1 MKKINHIVISGNIGV
16 GKTTLSEKIS
26 KKFNW
31 ELQLEEVKDNPY
43 LDDFYKSMKDW
54 SFHLQIFF
62 LNSRFN
68 QIQKISESNNVV
80 IQDRSI
86 YEDYEVFTKTLF
98 DSGVLMEREFNN
110 YKRLYNTILKYINE
124 PDLLIYLRNLNIDKI
139 ISNIDKRSR
148 NFERSIDKEYLK
160 KLNFKYLNHDY
171 FTDVITFNYSKE
183 KLLFGDI
190 YISTDRVKE
199 NSKTYNTYFNQEL
212 FRVIIHGVLHL
223 CGFNDKSTK
232 EKQKMR
238 KLENFFLEKLKTLN
252 TLKIN

>member
-1 MKKINHIVISGNIGV
+1 LKKIKHIVISGNIGV

-68 QIQKISESNNVV
+68 QIQKISESSNVV

-86 YEDYEVFTKTLF
+86 YEDYEVFTKTLH

-124 PDLLIYLRNLNIDKI
+124 PDLLIYLRNLNINKI

-148 NFERSIDKEYLK
+148 KFEKSIDKEYLK
-160 KLNFKYLNHDY
+160 KLNLYYENWIKKHP
-171 FTDVITFNYSKE
+171 KE
-183 KLLFGDI
+183 KVLTIDLSENDFMEDPKFLKKI
-190 YISTDRVKE
+190 YSMI
-199 NSKTYNTYFNQEL
+199 
-212 FRVIIHGVLHL
+212 
-223 CGFNDKSTK
+223 
-232 EKQKMR
+232 EK
-238 KLENFFLEKLKTLN
+238 
-252 TLKIN
+252 KINELT

>member
-1 MKKINHIVISGNIGV
+1 MKKIKHIVISGNIGV

-43 LDDFYKSMKDW
+43 LDDFYKSMRDW

-86 YEDYEVFTKTLF
+86 YEDYEVFTKTLY

-148 NFERSIDKEYLK
+148 KFEKAIDKEYLK
-160 KLNFKYLNHDY
+160 KLNLYYENWIKEHPQDKVLTIDLSENDFMENPKFLKK
-171 FTDVITFNYSKE
+171 IYSMIE
-183 KLLFGDI
+183 K
-190 YISTDRVKE
+190 
-199 NSKTYNTYFNQEL
+199 
-212 FRVIIHGVLHL
+212 
-223 CGFNDKSTK
+223 
-232 EKQKMR
+232 
-238 KLENFFLEKLKTLN
+238 
-252 TLKIN
+252 KINELT

>member
-1 MKKINHIVISGNIGV
+1 LKKINHIVISGNIGV

-86 YEDYEVFTKTLF
+86 YEDYEVFTKTLY

-148 NFERSIDKEYLK
+148 KFEKSIDKEYLK
-160 KLNFKYLNHDY
+160 KLNIYYENWIKKHPQEKILTIDLSEDDFIEDPEFLKK
-171 FTDVITFNYSKE
+171 IYSMIE
-183 KLLFGDI
+183 K
-190 YISTDRVKE
+190 
-199 NSKTYNTYFNQEL
+199 
-212 FRVIIHGVLHL
+212 
-223 CGFNDKSTK
+223 
-232 EKQKMR
+232 
-238 KLENFFLEKLKTLN
+238 
-252 TLKIN
+252 KINELT

>member
-86 YEDYEVFTKTLF
+86 YEDYEVFTKTLY

-148 NFERSIDKEYLK
+148 KFEKSIDKEYLK
-160 KLNFKYLNHDY
+160 KLNIYYENWIKKHP
-171 FTDVITFNYSKE
+171 KE
-183 KLLFGDI
+183 KILTIDLSEDDFIEDPKFLKKI
-190 YISTDRVKE
+190 YSMI
-199 NSKTYNTYFNQEL
+199 
-212 FRVIIHGVLHL
+212 
-223 CGFNDKSTK
+223 
-232 EKQKMR
+232 EK
-238 KLENFFLEKLKTLN
+238 
-252 TLKIN
+252 KINELT

>member
-68 QIQKISESNNVV
+68 QIQKISESNSVV

-86 YEDYEVFTKTLF
+86 YEDYEVFTKTLY

-148 NFERSIDKEYLK
+148 KFEKSIDKEYLK
-160 KLNFKYLNHDY
+160 KLNKYYENWIKKHPQEKILTIDLSEDD
-171 FTDVITFNYSKE
+171 FIEDPKFLKKIYSMIE
-183 KLLFGDI
+183 K
-190 YISTDRVKE
+190 
-199 NSKTYNTYFNQEL
+199 
-212 FRVIIHGVLHL
+212 
-223 CGFNDKSTK
+223 
-232 EKQKMR
+232 
-238 KLENFFLEKLKTLN
+238 
-252 TLKIN
+252 KINELT

>member
-86 YEDYEVFTKTLF
+86 YEDYEVFTKTLY

-148 NFERSIDKEYLK
+148 KFEKSIDKEYLK
-160 KLNFKYLNHDY
+160 KLNIYYENWIKKHPHEKILTIDLSQDDFIEDPKFLKK
-171 FTDVITFNYSKE
+171 IYSMIE
-183 KLLFGDI
+183 K
-190 YISTDRVKE
+190 
-199 NSKTYNTYFNQEL
+199 
-212 FRVIIHGVLHL
+212 
-223 CGFNDKSTK
+223 
-232 EKQKMR
+232 
-238 KLENFFLEKLKTLN
+238 
-252 TLKIN
+252 KINELT

>member
-1 MKKINHIVISGNIGV
+1 MKKIKHIVISGNIGV

-86 YEDYEVFTKTLF
+86 YEDYEVFTKTLY

-148 NFERSIDKEYLK
+148 KFEKSIDKEYLK
-160 KLNFKYLNHDY
+160 KLNIYYENWIKKHPQEKILTIDLSEDDFIEDPKFLKK
-171 FTDVITFNYSKE
+171 IYSMIE
-183 KLLFGDI
+183 K
-190 YISTDRVKE
+190 
-199 NSKTYNTYFNQEL
+199 
-212 FRVIIHGVLHL
+212 
-223 CGFNDKSTK
+223 
-232 EKQKMR
+232 
-238 KLENFFLEKLKTLN
+238 
-252 TLKIN
+252 KINELT

>member
-43 LDDFYKSMKDW
+43 LDDFYKSMKNW

-86 YEDYEVFTKTLF
+86 YEDYEVFTKTLY
-98 DSGVLMEREFNN
+98 DSGILMEREFNN

-148 NFERSIDKEYLK
+148 KFEKSIDKEYLK
-160 KLNFKYLNHDY
+160 KLNIYYENWIKKHPQEKILTIDLSEDDFIEDPKFLKK
-171 FTDVITFNYSKE
+171 IYSMIE
-183 KLLFGDI
+183 K
-190 YISTDRVKE
+190 
-199 NSKTYNTYFNQEL
+199 
-212 FRVIIHGVLHL
+212 
-223 CGFNDKSTK
+223 
-232 EKQKMR
+232 
-238 KLENFFLEKLKTLN
+238 
-252 TLKIN
+252 KINELT

>member
-148 NFERSIDKEYLK
+148 KFEKSIDKEYLK
-160 KLNFKYLNHDY
+160 KLNIYYENWIKKHPQEKILTIDLSEDDFIEDPKFLKK
-171 FTDVITFNYSKE
+171 IYSMIE
-183 KLLFGDI
+183 K
-190 YISTDRVKE
+190 
-199 NSKTYNTYFNQEL
+199 
-212 FRVIIHGVLHL
+212 
-223 CGFNDKSTK
+223 
-232 EKQKMR
+232 
-238 KLENFFLEKLKTLN
+238 
-252 TLKIN
+252 KINELT

>member
-86 YEDYEVFTKTLF
+86 YEDYEVFTKTLY

-148 NFERSIDKEYLK
+148 KFEKSIDKEYLK
-160 KLNFKYLNHDY
+160 KLNIYYENWIKKHPQEKILTIDLSENDFIEDPEFLKK
-171 FTDVITFNYSKE
+171 IYSMIE
-183 KLLFGDI
+183 K
-190 YISTDRVKE
+190 
-199 NSKTYNTYFNQEL
+199 
-212 FRVIIHGVLHL
+212 
-223 CGFNDKSTK
+223 
-232 EKQKMR
+232 
-238 KLENFFLEKLKTLN
+238 
-252 TLKIN
+252 KINELT

>member
-86 YEDYEVFTKTLF
+86 YEDYEVFTKTLH

-148 NFERSIDKEYLK
+148 KFEKSIDKEYLK
-160 KLNFKYLNHDY
+160 KLNIYYENWIKKHPQEKILTIDLSEDDFIEDPKFLKK
-171 FTDVITFNYSKE
+171 IYSMIE
-183 KLLFGDI
+183 K
-190 YISTDRVKE
+190 
-199 NSKTYNTYFNQEL
+199 
-212 FRVIIHGVLHL
+212 
-223 CGFNDKSTK
+223 
-232 EKQKMR
+232 
-238 KLENFFLEKLKTLN
+238 
-252 TLKIN
+252 KINELT

>member
-86 YEDYEVFTKTLF
+86 YEDYEVFTKTLY

-148 NFERSIDKEYLK
+148 KFEKSIDKEYLK
-160 KLNFKYLNHDY
+160 KLNIYYENWIKKHPHKKILTIDLSEDDFIEDPKFLKK
-171 FTDVITFNYSKE
+171 IYSMIE
-183 KLLFGDI
+183 K
-190 YISTDRVKE
+190 
-199 NSKTYNTYFNQEL
+199 
-212 FRVIIHGVLHL
+212 
-223 CGFNDKSTK
+223 
-232 EKQKMR
+232 
-238 KLENFFLEKLKTLN
+238 
-252 TLKIN
+252 KINELT